1 MSVRLSGAILSL
13 LLAPSAPAAA
23 QVAAAPVG
31 TPAPAARSVDHA
43 RFQGPERIAIE
54 RCVPRLQ
61 RFGRIQVD
69 DVRRHARAGWRVLG
83 TVNDGG
89 AGLGYSYGLRRGY
102 GHRAFTC
109 TVGGDGRISLKTTR
123 IRRY

>member
-1 MSVRLSGAILSL
+1 ML
-13 LLAPSAPAAA
+13 LLAAAAPAAA
-23 QVAAAPVG
+23 QVSAS
-31 TPAPAARSVDHA
+31 PAARIGDT
-43 RFQGPERIAIE
+43 RFQGPERAAIARCAPRIE
-54 RCVPRLQ
+54 

-69 DVRRHARAGWRVLG
+69 DVRRHGRSGWRVHG

-109 TVGGDGRISLKTTR
+109 TVGEDGRVKLKTTR